1 MKEVRILVTTDVED
15 HTKKSKT
22 FHSMQIALEKALS
35 LKGVNIIEKEL
46 VKIDQ
51 SPTYMDWFRFR
62 EEFNKFT
69 SEKPPDKPDIIYIR
83 ATEKMPPPGMDIQ
96 YIIRCL
102 KNNYIVITNAMC
114 IRGPVSPHAF
124 PGDSVIA
131 VGSKGDKVHGST
143 LDFIMEPC
151 KQIIRNRSNKEASEN
166 TEKDVINRVV
176 EVKDAEDNIL
186 KDIEDKVFEEH
197 EEEKVLHAKENDALI
212 EMQQSNEMQ
221 LVSNIKDPKH
231 TAKTIES
238 ADIRFN
244 ETENVK
250 DKGAE
255 AEKNQPWEASLEA
268 VGIAAVILLK
278 AQYLSK

>member
-15 HTKKSKT
+15 HTKKSET

-83 ATEKMPPPGMDIQ
+83 ATEKLPPPGMDIQ
-96 YIIRCL
+96 HIIRSL
-102 KNNYIVITNAMC
+102 KKNYIVITNAMC

-131 VGSKGDKVHGST
+131 VGRKGDKVHGST
-143 LDFIMEPC
+143 LDFVIEPC
-151 KQIIRNRSNKEASEN
+151 KHVTRISSITEAENNEEENIKEVEEKKPLMGHKNNEDSKHTTGRSGS
-166 TEKDVINRVV
+166 
-176 EVKDAEDNIL
+176 AED
-186 KDIEDKVFEEH
+186 
-197 EEEKVLHAKENDALI
+197 
-212 EMQQSNEMQ
+212 
-221 LVSNIKDPKH
+221 
-231 TAKTIES
+231 
-238 ADIRFN
+238 
-244 ETENVK
+244 
-250 DKGAE
+250 E
-255 AEKNQPWEASLEA
+255 AEDIKVKGTGEQKSMPWEASLEA

-278 AQYLSK
+278 AQSFSK